1 MNKEIIE
8 IAAKV
13 VKLPEDEV
21 VKHYR
26 ELPEINAYYFY
37 NPIRGGIGVI
47 VDENLEKLGAT
58 SRVSFERH
66 LQAFKDGRRN

>member
-1 MNKEIIE
+1 MTQEMIE

-13 VKLPEDEV
+13 VKLPESEV
-21 VKHYR
+21 TLHCK

-37 NPIRGGIGVI
+37 NPIRGGIAVI
-47 VDENLEKLGAT
+47 IDENLEKLGAT

-66 LQAFKDGRRN
+66 LQAFKDGKRN